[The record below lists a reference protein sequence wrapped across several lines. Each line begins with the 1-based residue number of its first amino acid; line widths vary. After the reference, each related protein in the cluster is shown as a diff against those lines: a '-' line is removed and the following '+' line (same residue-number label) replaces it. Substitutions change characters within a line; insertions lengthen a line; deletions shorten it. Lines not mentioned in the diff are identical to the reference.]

1 MLNHILIVITIS
13 DSHDL
18 LSIIVSNIFALVIYP
33 ELFLFFFNLAFA
45 LYRIGKKPLEA
56 FMVAAKFPEF
66 KSSSLFSSVC
76 FPPLS
81 RLQCLCNHYCVALVY

>member
-18 LSIIVSNIFALVIYP
+18 LSIIVSNIFPLVIYP
-33 ELFLFFFNLAFA
+33 ELFFFFFFNLAFA
-45 LYRIGKKPLEA
+45 LYRIGQKPLEA
-56 FMVAAKFPEF
+56 FMVADEFPEF

-81 RLQCLCNHYCVALVY
+81 RLQCLCNH